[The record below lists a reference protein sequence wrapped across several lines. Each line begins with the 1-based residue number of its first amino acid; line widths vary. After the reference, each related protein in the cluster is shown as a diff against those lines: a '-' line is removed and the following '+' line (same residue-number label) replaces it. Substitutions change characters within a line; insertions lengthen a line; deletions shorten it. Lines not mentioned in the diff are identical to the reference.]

1 MRLCYIDLVK
11 QALSN
16 FSRKR
21 LKYYFLEKCLGLV
34 DDEMQQVRAKLS
46 DLLIEIRYKIKK
58 DDAELLK
65 YFSTVL
71 EKLINDKSKFV
82 S

>member
-11 QALSN
+11 QALNN